1 MKNKPV
7 KSCSTNTLAVCA
19 ALIFA
24 SNGMSAEKDT
34 LDSHDVKFVKQEAA
48 AGMALV
54 KLAGL
59 GAQKAVRP
67 EVKAFA
73 EMIVKDHTTANEE
86 LSKLAATKGVEIS
99 AVIAPKYAEA
109 FQNLEKTESADFDK
123 EFLNV
128 AVSSHKKCVGSFE
141 NAAQSAADSDVK
153 SWAEEKLPTLKAH
166 LAQAQKLSSGPSV
179 NTTASSPPPVTKN
192 ADNTARNERD
202 RKPSTLTPLDQGNSE
217 ADLNTTAQI
226 RKEIIAQK
234 NMSVNAQNV
243 KIITSAG
250 KVTLRGAVNSTEEKR
265 TIGEIADRFAEAVN
279 VTNQLEVMS
288 ATSN

>member
-1 MKNKPV
+1 MKNKSIKRYP
-7 KSCSTNTLAVCA
+7 TNTLALCA

-24 SNGMSAEKDT
+24 SNGISADKDT
-34 LDSHDVKFVKQEAA
+34 LDSSDVKFVKQEAA
-48 AGMALV
+48 ASMAMA

-59 GAQKAVRP
+59 GAQKAARTD
-67 EVKAFA
+67 VKAFA

-86 LSKLAATKGVEIS
+86 LAKLAATKGVELS

-128 AVSSHKKCVGSFE
+128 AVSGHKKCVSSFE
-141 NAAQSAADSDVK
+141 NAAQSATDSDVK
-153 SWAEEKLPTLKAH
+153 SWAEKTLPMLKAH
-166 LAQAQKLSSGPSV
+166 LVQAQELSSGSSANTAAPS
-179 NTTASSPPPVTKN
+179 TPPATKD

-202 RKPSTLTPLDQGNSE
+202 RNPSALTPFDQGNSE

-226 RKEIIAQK
+226 RKEVIAQK

-243 KIITSAG
+243 KIITNAG

-265 TIGEIADRFAEAVN
+265 TIGEIADRHAQAVN
-279 VTNQLEVMS
+279 VTNQLEVKS